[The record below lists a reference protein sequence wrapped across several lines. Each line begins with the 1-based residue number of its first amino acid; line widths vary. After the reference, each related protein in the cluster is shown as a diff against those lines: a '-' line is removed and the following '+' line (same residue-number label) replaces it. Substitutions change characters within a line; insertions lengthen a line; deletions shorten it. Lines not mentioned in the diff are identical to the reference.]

1 MRKILSLLF
10 LVLAFN
16 SAPGGAASS
25 QESLEISELNNT
37 YVLKVPVS
45 RLTMIIPKAGLSPG
59 KNTGGAADS
68 PRYFYFEDKA
78 SGLIISG
85 WFEPQQAF
93 SGMKKFWQAETDAWK
108 RKGIPDPQNVSF
120 VKIGGWDA
128 ITYDMPIA
136 SGSNPHIRAH
146 WLQAGTWIDIHLSIT
161 SSRSR
166 QEAGAQLQSLL
177 KAIQVKEKK

>member
-10 LVLAFN
+10 FVTSFN
-16 SAPGGAASS
+16 SVVCGAASS
-25 QESLEISELNNT
+25 QESLEISELNNS

-45 RLTMIIPKAGLSPG
+45 RLVMIIPKDGLSPA

-68 PRYFYFEDKA
+68 PRYFYLEDKT
-78 SGLIISG
+78 SSLIISG
-85 WFEPQQAF
+85 WFEPEQAF
-93 SGMKKFWQAETDAWK
+93 SGMKKFWQAETEAWK
-108 RKGIPDPQNVSF
+108 RKGILNPQNVSF

-146 WLQAGTWIDIHLSIT
+146 WLQAGTWIDIHLSII
-161 SSRSR
+161 SSRPR

-177 KAIQVKEKK
+177 KAIQVKDKK